1 MNNAMIEFRHVS
13 KSFSRKG
20 HPVLALQDINLSIE
34 RGDIFGIIGYSGA
47 GKSTLLRLINRLETP
62 GEGEV
67 LLNGEPLQDCSG
79 QRLQAIKK
87 DIGIIFR
94 ILIC

>member
-1 MNNAMIEFRHVS
+1 MNSAMIEFRHVS
-13 KSFSRKG
+13 KSFFRKG

-67 LLNGEPLQDCSG
+67 LLNGEPLQAL
-79 QRLQAIKK
+79 QRPAPAGHQKRYRHDLSE
-87 DIGIIFR
+87 F
-94 ILIC
+94 

>member
-34 RGDIFGIIGYSGA
+34 RGDIFGII
-47 GKSTLLRLINRLETP
+47 
-62 GEGEV
+62 
-67 LLNGEPLQDCSG
+67 
-79 QRLQAIKK
+79 RLQRGRKK
-87 DIGIIFR
+87 H
-94 ILIC
+94 LITAD

>member
-13 KSFSRKG
+13 KTFNRKG
-20 HPVLALQDINLSIE
+20 HPVLALQDINLSID

-47 GKSTLLRLINRLETP
+47 GKSTLLRLINRLEMP

-67 LLNGEPLQDCSG
+67 VLNGESLGTAAASACRRSKRYRHDLSE
-79 QRLQAIKK
+79 
-87 DIGIIFR
+87 F
-94 ILIC
+94 

>member
-62 GEGEV
+62 GEGEAV
-67 LLNGEPLQDCSG
+67 KRRAATGLQRPAPAGHQKRYRHDLSE
-79 QRLQAIKK
+79 
-87 DIGIIFR
+87 F
-94 ILIC
+94 